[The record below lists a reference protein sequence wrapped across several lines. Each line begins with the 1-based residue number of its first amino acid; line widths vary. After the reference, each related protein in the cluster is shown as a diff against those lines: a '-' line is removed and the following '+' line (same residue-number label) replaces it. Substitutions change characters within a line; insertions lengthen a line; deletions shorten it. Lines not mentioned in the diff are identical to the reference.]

1 MSSILN
7 LGAKLVADA
16 NQYISDM
23 QKAGQATDGTQ
34 SSIQGLGAQAV
45 GATAGIAVLT
55 KAAQEVG
62 KYLIAAEQAADA
74 FNMTQAKQDA
84 ILKATGGDA
93 GVTANELKQL
103 TDELSR
109 EDGVTKEVVMDSE
122 SMMLT
127 FTNISDNVFPRAVKD
142 AFDLQTVFG
151 SVESATKALGLA
163 LNDPTNGLTALSRVG
178 IRFDA
183 DQKTQIDNFVAENNL
198 AAAQGIILDIVEK
211 KFGGTAQAME
221 KASDGSD
228 RLKVSSDNLSVS
240 IGETLTPP
248 LKTLNDF
255 LASLLDKYASDI
267 QFFKDLADATNEV
280 AKAEGLNVDQMQAA
294 MMVDPGYRAGIEAKI
309 QSQLHENQ
317 QIDYY
322 NTIAPTQ
329 LQNIKDMTAA
339 DQVQAH
345 QLEENAAL
353 VHGLSNA
360 IQQIPEVKKTT
371 IEITTEYETALT
383 DLDKVQAATDTY
395 NTDLTTANAKYMTD
409 KKALDNANAAGWY
422 KESKLYKDRLKAVQ
436 DDQAAITGVMNAYD
450 KTTNGISQDILL
462 RKLEESGLTAEEAQE
477 YINRGEDLGLYT
489 KDAEAKLAIINQVV
503 QDYASSWNKLFV
515 DRKMTVAI
523 DYTGGGGG
531 GGQNIGGGQSGGGQ
545 NISGGQSG
553 GNQNISGG
561 SSGNGTIAGGAGGGD
576 MPGGLAIVGEK
587 GEELVNLPPGSHVYP
602 NDETKKML
610 RALGVPGMMMGY
622 PPAMRPDGGGYEPQ
636 PYGGAAA
643 QTDSEKKSDQRS
655 AKTEDSVTHLADTV
669 TFNQQDVQK
678 SNMELKSTITD
689 LKDAIKKMQVPQI
702 DYARLTRAIRD
713 ANQQVGLR

>member
-1 MSSILN
+1 MPSILN
-7 LGAKLVADA
+7 LGAKLVADVG
-16 NQYISDM
+16 QYISDM
-23 QKAGQATDGTQ
+23 QKAGVTTDGTQ

-109 EDGVTKEVVMDSE
+109 QDGVTKEVVMDSE

-221 KASDGSD
+221 MASDGSD

-353 VHGLSNA
+353 IKGLSNKN
-360 IQQIPEVKKTT
+360 VTVTVTT
-371 IEITTEYETALT
+371 NYETALT

-395 NTDLTTANAKYMTD
+395 HADLSTANKKEGADEVALAK
-409 KKALDNANAAGWY
+409 A
-422 KESKLYKDRLKAVQ
+422 RLQGYAETGTKIKGLIQNVQ
-436 DDQAAITGVMNAYD
+436 DDQTAIKAVQTAYD
-450 KTTNGISQDILL
+450 TATAKIGQDILL
-462 RKLEESGLTAEEAQE
+462 RKLMENGLTADEAQE
-477 YINRGEDLGLYT
+477 YIKRGEDLGLYS
-489 KDAEAKLAIINQVV
+489 KDAEDKLAVLNQAV
-503 QDYASSWNKLFV
+503 QDYATSWNELFV
-515 DRKMTVAI
+515 DRHMDVAI
-523 DYTGGGGG
+523 TY
-531 GGQNIGGGQSGGGQ
+531 SGGGVGYAQ
-545 NISGGQSG
+545 AQVEGSK
-553 GNQNISGG
+553 GG
-561 SSGNGTIAGGAGGGD
+561 SKPIKAAAGANFEVPSGYPGDSFPMGVSSGEHVAVTPAGQTAGGMSD
-576 MPGGLAIVGEK
+576 K
-587 GEELVNLPPGSHVYP
+587 QF
-602 NDETKKML
+602 KML
-610 RALGVPGMMMGY
+610 LQAASTDRTDYDRMTRSFIA
-622 PPAMRPDGGGYEPQ
+622 AM
-636 PYGGAAA
+636 
-643 QTDSEKKSDQRS
+643 
-655 AKTEDSVTHLADTV
+655 
-669 TFNQQDVQK
+669 
-678 SNMELKSTITD
+678 
-689 LKDAIKKMQVPQI
+689 
-702 DYARLTRAIRD
+702 ARNVIR
-713 ANQQVGLR
+713 